1 MADLRRYNQNVWVC
15 SIIDEIEIMDED
27 GNYTGVYRKVIS
39 NPIKYRLG
47 VSASVGNATFSPF
60 GADLQYSREIC
71 TSKKNIPINEGDLL
85 FIDLEPTL
93 NSDGSLTLND
103 DGSDYITSPDYIVK
117 AKLFSKKSKFVRYG
131 LEKR

>member
-1 MADLRRYNQNVWVC
+1 MADLRRQNQDVWVC
-15 SIIDEIEIMDED
+15 SIIDEIEIQDENGD
-27 GNYTGVYRKVIS
+27 YTGTFRKVIS

-47 VSASVGNATFSPF
+47 VSSSVGNATFSPF

-71 TSKKNIPINEGDLL
+71 TSKKQLNINEGDLL

-93 NSDGSLTLND
+93 NADGSLTLND
-103 DGSDYITSPDYIVK
+103 DGTDYVTSPDYIVK
-117 AKLFSKKSKFVRYG
+117 AKLSSKKSKFVRYG